1 MDKNIFSGLE
11 DLGFDDAN
19 ELNLYNKAN
28 IEPSKE
34 DLAKVIKDSKLNE
47 IEKQK
52 SLLYDKEVTCPSCN
66 HVFKARTVKTSAY
79 RVLKKESDF
88 FIIYSTINP
97 YFYDVWLCNVCGYTS
112 MKADF
117 EKIKS
122 SQIELIQN
130 KISVKWH
137 GKKYPEVYDLH
148 IAIERYK
155 LALLNYAVMDSKS
168 SKKAM
173 TCLKIAWMYRVDKK
187 PESEQIFL
195 AQALEGFNDAYF
207 NESFPLYG
215 MDKFTLMYL
224 IGELNRRIHKFD
236 EALKWFSSVITTPN
250 ISQRLKE
257 LARDQKD
264 IIRKVENESNKEASN
279 TTMKEDNLE
288 NKKRGFFSNF
298 FKK

>member
-1 MDKNIFSGLE
+1 MNKNIFSGLE

-19 ELNLYNKAN
+19 ELDLYNKTN

-66 HVFKARTVKTSAY
+66 HVFNARTVKTSAY

-88 FIIYSTINP
+88 LIIYSTINP

-137 GKKYPEVYDLH
+137 GKKYPEVYDIH
-148 IAIERYK
+148 MAIERYK
-155 LALLNYAVMDSKS
+155 LALLNYTVMNSKS

-173 TCLKIAWMYRVDKK
+173 TCLKIAWMYRIAQQL
-187 PESEQIFL
+187 ESEQIFL
-195 AQALEGFNDAYF
+195 GQALEGFNDAYF
-207 NESFPLYG
+207 NENFPLYG

-224 IGELNRRIHKFD
+224 IGELNRRIYNFD
-236 EALKWFSSVITTPN
+236 EALKWFSSVITTPS

-264 IIRKVENESNKEASN
+264 LIRKVENESIKETSSTAI
-279 TTMKEDNLE
+279 KEDSKE
-288 NKKRGFFSNF
+288 NNKRGFFSNL